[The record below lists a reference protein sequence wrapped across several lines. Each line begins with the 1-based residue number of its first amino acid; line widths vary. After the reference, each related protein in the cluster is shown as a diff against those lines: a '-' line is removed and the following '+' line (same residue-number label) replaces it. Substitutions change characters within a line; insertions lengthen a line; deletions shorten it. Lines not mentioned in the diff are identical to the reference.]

1 MTQAVAI
8 SPLELGRHLK
18 QVRERADIKQAELA
32 RKITWPPA
40 VLSRVESGD
49 RTLAAEELQTIV
61 DAIDT
66 PEASRL
72 GEILQR
78 VWTILPRPALDHPD
92 QDLLWEAE
100 RVANELVQLRE
111 MPDVRH
117 AFERRLS
124 EYIDELKYTAAL
136 LLKRDHQIAFIG
148 SIGIGKSTAICRM
161 AGLEVASPDSAQP
174 IPVLEAGAGGITIC
188 EVHLRSGPGHGLL
201 IEPRSDEEVR
211 ADVTDFAEYVLGADS
226 TVTHTDSSEDADAQG
241 ISKEIERAIRNLSR
255 LRIRREK
262 GPDGKQLRRDEAKEL
277 AKTHST
283 VRELVVEILARMEL
297 HRRDRR
303 DIWYEPSTGKE
314 PLTWLKES
322 FEAVNN
328 GRHPDFT
335 LPRRIEVVVPKP
347 LIDAGDLSVRLI
359 DTKGIDRTAARADLE
374 NLLDDPHTVAI
385 LCSGFNNA
393 PAAEARLLLER
404 ARDAGV
410 RGLDIQAAILALPRP
425 NEALAVKDESGLR
438 VDSSEEGYS
447 LKEEQVAM
455 SLQPLRLDA
464 LAIGFF
470 NAYQDDPQRLRSFLR
485 ERLER
490 MRQTFRAR
498 TREVVS
504 NAQTLL
510 QNYEQE
516 QVQEVMRHAAS
527 TLCTWAG
534 RNAKPQLLNAHVQ
547 DSLMEQM
554 AHAYA
559 STVRASVRREGDWH
573 NLNYPHHLGYG
584 ARKMA
589 ALSLGNL
596 VAGFSELCN
605 TLAADPQYAEA
616 SDLISQADR
625 VLLAAY
631 DELLRKVQ
639 LMGQTALR
647 DELKLDSNYWATCN
661 GEWGRPLKQPGYK
674 QRIAGHSEAWFKND
688 ARLELERELVV
699 MIEREWGQAIARVLG
714 LLEAGE

>member
-1 MTQAVAI
+1 MSQEVAI
-8 SPLELGRHLK
+8 TPLELGRHLN
-18 QVRERADIKQAELA
+18 QVRERANIKQAELA
-32 RKITWPPA
+32 RKITWSPA

-49 RTLAAEELQTIV
+49 RALAPEELQTILA
-61 DAIDT
+61 AIDT

-72 GEILQR
+72 GEVLQR
-78 VWTILPRPALDHPD
+78 DWKILPRPALDHPD

-100 RVANELVQLRE
+100 QVANELVQLRAR
-111 MPDVRH
+111 PDVRH

-124 EYIDELKYTAAL
+124 EYIDELKHKAAL

-161 AGLEVASPDSAQP
+161 AGLEVASPDSAHP

-188 EVHLRSGPGHGLL
+188 EVHLRTGPGHGLL

-211 ADVTDFAEYVLGADS
+211 ADVTDFAEYVLGSESA
-226 TVTHTDSSEDADAQG
+226 VTHSDSEDADGQG
-241 ISKEIERAIRNLSR
+241 ISKEIERAIRNLSG

-262 GPDGKQLRRDEAKEL
+262 RPDGKHLRRDEAKEL
-277 AKTHST
+277 ARAHLT

-297 HRRDRR
+297 HRRYRR

-314 PLTWLKES
+314 PLTWLKET

-335 LPRRIEVVVPKP
+335 LPKRIEVVVPKP

-410 RGLDIQAAILALPRP
+410 RGLEIQAAILALARP
-425 NEALAVKDESGLR
+425 SEALAVKDESGMR
-438 VDSSEEGYS
+438 VDSAEEGYT

-455 SLQPLRLDA
+455 SLQPLKLGA
-464 LAIGFF
+464 LAIGFY
-470 NAYQDDPQRLRSFLR
+470 NAYQDDPQRLGSFLK
-485 ERLER
+485 ERLEQAR
-490 MRQTFRAR
+490 KTFRAR
-498 TREVVS
+498 MHEVSS
-504 NAQTLL
+504 NARTLL
-510 QNYEQE
+510 QNYERE

-527 TLCTWAG
+527 TLRTWAG
-534 RNAKPQLLNAHVQ
+534 LNAKPKALNAHIQ
-547 DSLMEQM
+547 DSLMEQITR
-554 AHAYA
+554 AYA

-573 NLNYPHHLGYG
+573 NLNYTHHLGYG
-584 ARKMA
+584 ARRMA
-589 ALSLGNL
+589 ALSLANL
-596 VAGFSELCN
+596 VAGFSELCK

-639 LMGQTALR
+639 LMGQTAFR
-647 DELKLDSNYWATCN
+647 DELKLDPRYWAACN
-661 GEWGRPLKQPGYK
+661 EEWGRGPGYK
-674 QRIAGHSEAWFKND
+674 QRIAGHSETWFRND
-688 ARLELERELVV
+688 PRLELERELLV
-699 MIEREWGQAIARVLG
+699 MIEREWGQAIARVMG
-714 LLEAGE
+714 LLDGGEQ